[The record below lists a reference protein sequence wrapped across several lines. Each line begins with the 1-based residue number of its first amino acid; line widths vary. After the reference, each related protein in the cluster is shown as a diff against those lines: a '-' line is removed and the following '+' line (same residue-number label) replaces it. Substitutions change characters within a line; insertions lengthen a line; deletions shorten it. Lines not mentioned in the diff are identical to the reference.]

1 MEDKLEIM
9 KSDKT
14 NPSSSRNVAI
24 EKNSAQRNSNARE
37 QTRQD
42 VLVYVGSEKYNAY
55 HAKTKRESSS
65 SSNDI
70 VSMDVFSR
78 AVQRQ
83 NSYLG
88 LFLGSVIIV
97 MMIKG
102 VDLSQIV
109 GGWTPN

>member
-1 MEDKLEIM
+1 MEEKLEIM

-70 VSMDVFSR
+70 VSMDVFIPGFGD
-78 AVQRQ
+78 
-83 NSYLG
+83 NSDDDQGRRSIPNSGGMDSKLG
-88 LFLGSVIIV
+88 MYVCVLL
-97 MMIKG
+97 
-102 VDLSQIV
+102 
-109 GGWTPN
+109 